1 MDVGSTQLIGE
12 GLGVLKTVDSNTQN
26 PFTQDPI
33 VELTQ
38 VAVHLGGRPIL
49 QDMSLAIHPG
59 EFIVILGP
67 NGAGKSTFLKL
78 LLGLVRPNAGAVRV
92 LGRTPQRGNQAI
104 GYAPQHRSLDP
115 ELPLRARD
123 LVGFGLDGHRWGIG
137 LPSRSR
143 NERINQALLEVDALG
158 LADAPVGHLS
168 GGEQQRLLIAQALL
182 TDPHLLLLDEPLANL
197 DITHQKEV
205 VTLVSHLNRTHG
217 MTVLLVAH
225 DINPLLPI
233 TDRVLYI
240 ANSHSCMGTPAE
252 VITEETLSTLY
263 GSPVEVI
270 QAQGR
275 FFVVGAE
282 I

>member
-1 MDVGSTQLIGE
+1 VDVR
-12 GLGVLKTVDSNTQN
+12 
-26 PFTQDPI
+26 
-33 VELTQ
+33 
-38 VAVHLGGRPIL
+38 LGGTPVL
-49 QDMSLAIHPG
+49 QDMSLTIQTG

-78 LLGLVRPNAGAVRV
+78 LLGLVRPNAGTVQV

-104 GYAPQHRSLDP
+104 GYAPQHRSLDT

-123 LVGFGLDGHRWGIG
+123 LVGFGLDGHHWGTG
-137 LPSRSR
+137 LPSRKR
-143 NERINQALLEVDALG
+143 RERIERALLEVAALD
-158 LADAPVGHLS
+158 LADAPVGRLS

-182 TDPHLLLLDEPLANL
+182 TDPQLLLLDEPLANL
-197 DITHQKEV
+197 DLAHQQEV
-205 VTLVSHLNRTHG
+205 VALVSHLNRLHG
-217 MTVLLVAH
+217 VTVLLVAH
-225 DINPLLPI
+225 DINPLLQV

-240 ANSHSCMGTPAE
+240 AHGHSRLGAPHE
-252 VITEETLSTLY
+252 IITSDTLSHLY

-270 QAQGR
+270 QAEGR